1 MRRTAAVLT
10 VALLAALGLAAPA
23 GARAGASYKPCAGGF
38 NPDGSP
44 GPFYSKIKVK
54 RITCAA
60 GRKVVK
66 NWVIQAEDSRV
77 PPTATRKVLGYTCKG
92 TASGEALDVKCTKA
106 NGKAVAF
113 HGQP

>member
-10 VALLAALGLAAPA
+10 VALLAALALAPTA
-23 GARAGASYKPCAGGF
+23 GAGGTGYTSCSGGF

-44 GPFYSKIKVK
+44 GTFYAKIKVK

-60 GRKVVK
+60 GKKVVK
-66 NWVIQAEDSRV
+66 DWVIQAEDSRV

-92 TASGEALDVKCTKA
+92 KASGEALDVKCTKA
-106 NGKAVAF
+106 NGKAVTF